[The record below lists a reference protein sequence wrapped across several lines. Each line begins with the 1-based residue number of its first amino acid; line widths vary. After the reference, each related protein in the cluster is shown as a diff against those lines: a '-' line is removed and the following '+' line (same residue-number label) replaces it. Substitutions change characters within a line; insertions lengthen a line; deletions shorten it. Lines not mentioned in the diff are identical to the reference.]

1 MKKRL
6 LLIFICLIV
15 YGQLVSQN
23 DYYYSANKK
32 IFMTNT
38 ENKYVI
44 GVSDSLDF
52 KILSKVAENITPLFL
67 QSYIVTLKD
76 TIFAKQTLSH
86 FDRCRIP
93 VKTIG
98 DVEIIF
104 TGEVLLKP
112 KTEYGIQPIIAFSNG
127 TLSIKESTAY
137 NTYVMNV
144 SNWDSLFYLN
154 NHLEIQANVTGL
166 QSASSSEV
174 RIYGVSGGIRVTAE
188 KMTGQEVMV

>member
-1 MKKRL
+1 M
-6 LLIFICLIV
+6 
-15 YGQLVSQN
+15 
-23 DYYYSANKK
+23 
-32 IFMTNT
+32 
-38 ENKYVI
+38 
-44 GVSDSLDF
+44 
-52 KILSKVAENITPLFL
+52 
-67 QSYIVTLKD
+67 
-76 TIFAKQTLSH
+76 
-86 FDRCRIP
+86 
-93 VKTIG
+93 
-98 DVEIIF
+98 
-104 TGEVLLKP
+104 KP